1 MKSSFKFNTQN
12 AADMCRVIVMT
23 QYVTLKDSEK
33 LRLNADVLLI
43 EDEPL
48 VSALIKRYLSSMRA
62 SDAASPGLGADYNII
77 ALESG
82 FDLLKTDLSNVKV
95 AIVDILLPQVT
106 GVDLIKDFRKRFPNM
121 GILAISGM
129 ATDPMKRAV
138 KDVLPEELKFL
149 NKPLRKDEFYDAF
162 LRAWKFFDTSSKKSE
177 QQRLASPLLPKEE
190 NEELWTAVKVN
201 ETTSAKIAVE
211 KRMLSRKK
219 VAA

>member
-1 MKSSFKFNTQN
+1 
-12 AADMCRVIVMT
+12 MCRVIAMT

-33 LRLNADVLLI
+33 NRLNADVLLV

-62 SDAASPGLGADYNII
+62 SNTASPGLGADYNII

-82 FDLLKTDLSNVKV
+82 FELLKSDLSNVKV

-129 ATDPMKRAV
+129 ATEPMKRTIQ
-138 KDVLPEELKFL
+138 DVLPAELKFL

-162 LRAWKFFDTSSKKSE
+162 LRAWKFFDTSQKKSE
-177 QQRLASPLLPKEE
+177 QQRLASPLLPKEG

-201 ETTSAKIAVE
+201 ENMNAKIAVE